1 MNELTDE
8 EKVVLVRLLIGDIE
22 SSPFYPLFQDEE
34 IFQFLSLTGG
44 VVMSA
49 AKFAAISASMML
61 AGWSTRERAG
71 SIEVW
76 NSLSTNYLKALDHL
90 VNNSDKQI
98 PNGLMPWGAGISASE
113 MQEMLCDPDR
123 VRNKLL
129 DTYLCNPECSSPED
143 LFSRGGC

>member
-1 MNELTDE
+1 MNDLTDE
-8 EKVVLVRLLIGDIE
+8 EKIQLIRLLIGDINT
-22 SSPFYPLFQDEE
+22 SPFYPLFQDDDLY
-34 IFQFLSLTGG
+34 QFLTVTSGD
-44 VVMSA
+44 VVNA

-76 NSLSTNYLKALDHL
+76 NSLSTNYLKALDYL
-90 VNNSDKQI
+90 INNSNKTI

-113 MQEMLCDPDR
+113 MREMLCDPDR

-129 DTYLCNPECSSPED
+129 DTYLCNPECSAPD
-143 LFSRGGC
+143 WVNGRTC

>member
-8 EKVVLVRLLIGDIE
+8 EKVLLVRLLIGDIE

-34 IFQFLSLTGG
+34 VLQFLSVTSG
-44 VVMSA
+44 VVVSA

-61 AGWSTRERAG
+61 SGWSTRERTG

-90 VNNSDKQI
+90 INNSDKTI
-98 PNGLMPWGAGISASE
+98 PNGLMPWGACVSRVE
-113 MQEMLCDPDR
+113 MEEMLCDPDR
-123 VRNKLL
+123 VRNDLI
-129 DTYLCNPECSSPED
+129 DVYLCNPTCAPED
-143 LFSRGGC
+143 LFSRGRC

>member
-34 IFQFLSLTGG
+34 ISQFLSLTGG

-76 NSLSTNYLKALDHL
+76 NSLSTNYLQALDYL
-90 VNNSDKQI
+90 INNSNKTI
-98 PNGLMPWGAGISASE
+98 PNGLMPWAAGVSRVE
-113 MQEMLCDPDR
+113 MEEMLCDPDR
-123 VRNKLL
+123 VRNDLI
-129 DTYLCNPECSSPED
+129 DVYLCNPPCTPED
-143 LFSRGGC
+143 LFSRGRC

>member
-1 MNELTDE
+1 MNDLTDE
-8 EKVVLVRLLIGDIE
+8 EKIQLIRLLIGDI
-22 SSPFYPLFQDEE
+22 STSPFYPLFQDDD
-34 IFQFLSLTGG
+34 IYQFLTVTSGD
-44 VVMSA
+44 VVNA

-90 VNNSDKQI
+90 INNSNKTI

-113 MQEMLCDPDR
+113 MREMLCDPDR

-129 DTYLCNPECSSPED
+129 DTYLCNPECSVPD
-143 LFSRGGC
+143 WANGRTC